1 MLRLQRITQ
10 YQTCERSNVK
20 LNSEIYKSHEK
31 QVFALPGIGESPGL
45 REFCAKML
53 KGKVTKMDRV
63 IRGAT
68 NG

>member
-1 MLRLQRITQ
+1 MRLQRITQ

-31 QVFALPGIGESPGL
+31 QVFALPGIGESAGV
-45 REFCAKML
+45 REFCTKTL

-68 NG
+68 NV